1 MILNVPS
8 LSIGRVY
15 LLWRLFCRALI
26 LPHPMANL
34 SQHSYLPGRWHWR
47 KVSPKCV
54 LRVLLREYKMHLLG
68 LIRINSKKNLIS
80 PVNKNHYVDEVILE
94 SKTQK
99 ENFLQAGSGSLCVV
113 KIILGEK
120 MLGLEPPEEPDKAL
134 PCHMHKREILCPN
147 RKWKEI
153 YQRVCY
159 HRRVP
164 KVWQGF
170 FQGGRGE

>member
-1 MILNVPS
+1 
-8 LSIGRVY
+8 
-15 LLWRLFCRALI
+15 
-26 LPHPMANL
+26 
-34 SQHSYLPGRWHWR
+34 
-47 KVSPKCV
+47 
-54 LRVLLREYKMHLLG
+54 MHLLG

-147 RKWKEI
+147 RK
-153 YQRVCY
+153 
-159 HRRVP
+159 
-164 KVWQGF
+164 
-170 FQGGRGE
+170 